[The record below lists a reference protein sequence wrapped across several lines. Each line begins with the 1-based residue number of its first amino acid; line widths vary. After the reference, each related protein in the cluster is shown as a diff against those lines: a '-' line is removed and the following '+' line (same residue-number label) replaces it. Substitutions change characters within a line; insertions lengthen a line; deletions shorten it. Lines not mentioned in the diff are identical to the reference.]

1 MATPRNT
8 SVQKAFQI
16 LEAFSPGGCRLSATE
31 VAQRTDM
38 TVATAHRF
46 LLTLENL
53 GVVSRTGDNRFQ
65 LGALLAELGG
75 RVEHNKVMTH
85 VVEPHVDALT
95 SLFGE
100 RVNVAVLSGQKVIQI
115 AIGQGARAMQ
125 LGVLEDKLLP
135 AYCTAAGKVLLSGL
149 RSKMLDYL
157 LDDMVFEERAEQPII
172 DREALVAELQRVEQQ
187 GYAVNFGEFDKDVCC
202 VAVPIFDDHNEVV
215 AAISV
220 SSAASSLS
228 STQIENYRDN
238 LVHHAEQIR
247 RELYMENRVL
257 PYKAKPR
264 GNFPHAKRV
273 GDFILVSGTSA
284 RQQDDTFP
292 GVVQGVGGKTV
303 LDMRRQAHAALNN
316 LFDIV
321 ESFGAQ
327 REDIVEIQAFLV
339 TMKDY
344 EIFNQVYGEYFDYS
358 GPTRTTVAVSELPH
372 PHQLLMLKAMAYYP
386 AQSHQ

>member
-31 VAQRTDM
+31 VAQRTQM

-65 LGALLAELGG
+65 LGTLLAELGG
-75 RVEHNKVMTH
+75 RVEHNKLMTH
-85 VVEPHVDALT
+85 VVEPHVEALA
-95 SLFGE
+95 SQFAE
-100 RVNVAVLSGQKVIQI
+100 RVSVSLLSGKKVIQI
-115 AIGQGARAMQ
+115 AVGKSAHSVELTQ
-125 LGVLEDKLLP
+125 LEDQLLP
-135 AYCTAAGKVLLSGL
+135 AYCTAAGRVLLAGL
-149 RSKMLDYL
+149 RPKMLDYL
-157 LDDMVFEERAEQPII
+157 LDDIVFDSAAEKTIAS
-172 DREALVAELQRVEQQ
+172 REALVEQLRVIVQQ
-187 GYAVNFGEFDKDVCC
+187 GYALSCGELADDISCL
-202 VAVPIFDDHNEVV
+202 AVPIYDDRNDVV
-215 AAISV
+215 AALSV
-220 SSAASSLS
+220 SLKVKSLS
-228 STQIENYRDN
+228 NAQIEGYMGG
-238 LVHHAEQIR
+238 LTHHAEQIR

-264 GNFPHAKRV
+264 GNYPHAKRV

-292 GVVQGVGGKTV
+292 GVVQGADGQTK
-303 LDMRRQAHAALNN
+303 LDMRRQTQAALNN

-321 ESFGAQ
+321 ESFGAK
-327 REDIVEIQAFLV
+327 REDIVEIQAFLIN
-339 TMKDY
+339 MKDY

-372 PHQLLMLKAMAYYP
+372 PHQLLMLKAMAYFP
-386 AQSHQ
+386 G